1 MGQVLVGKDCEPSQ
15 ECLNVISVSIE
26 RSCVQTD
33 LIEHP
38 LTSTKPFHGSWAE
51 KAPHLTANRPQG

>member
-1 MGQVLVGKDCEPSQ
+1 MGQVLVEKDCEPSQ
-15 ECLNVISVSIE
+15 ECLNVISVSSE
-26 RSCVQTD
+26 RSWVQTD

-51 KAPHLTANRPQG
+51 KAPHLTANRPHG